1 VPAVRRSI
9 ATELQLFTSDLTVD
23 LSRLTLGL
31 DWSTEDLEMAAGLM
45 VMAMLG
51 TVMELLESGERYPE
65 DVDAVLERARR
76 QLRLITLGMG
86 AWRSKP

>member
-1 VPAVRRSI
+1 MRRSI

-51 TVMELLESGERYPE
+51 TVMELLESEGRYPA
-65 DVDAVLERARR
+65 DAENVLDRARR

-86 AWRSKP
+86 DWRSKP